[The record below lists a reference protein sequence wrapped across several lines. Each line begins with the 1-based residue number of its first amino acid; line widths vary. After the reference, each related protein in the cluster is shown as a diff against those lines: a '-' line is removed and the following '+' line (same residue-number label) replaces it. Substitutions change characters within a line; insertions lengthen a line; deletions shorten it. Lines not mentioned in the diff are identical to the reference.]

1 MKILLIDD
9 RKEDRESLREL
20 LGAYDHDVV
29 AFASGT
35 EGVAYLKKHK
45 ADIVLLDIVM
55 QDKTGIET
63 LKDIKAFNPEQDVI
77 LITAYAG
84 LEKAVEGLRAGAYDF
99 LKKPFTDNELFS
111 ALNRVRQKSRL
122 QEAAY
127 EAKIAGFSKE
137 IIKSL
142 CGFRIGGKPVGQKI
156 ARKALIEFLDEN
168 ITSEHLLTQQE
179 KKILDETEKGLRY
192 KEIAAKLSISPHTV
206 HTHIKKIYGK
216 LQAKNRQQALITA
229 RKKGII

>member
-20 LGAYDHDVV
+20 LGGYDHDVV
-29 AFASGT
+29 AFASGA

-55 QDKTGIET
+55 RDKTGIET

-99 LKKPFTDNELFS
+99 LKNL
-111 ALNRVRQKSRL
+111 
-122 QEAAY
+122 
-127 EAKIAGFSKE
+127 
-137 IIKSL
+137 
-142 CGFRIGGKPVGQKI
+142 
-156 ARKALIEFLDEN
+156 
-168 ITSEHLLTQQE
+168 LLTMSYFR
-179 KKILDETEKGLRY
+179 L
-192 KEIAAKLSISPHTV
+192 
-206 HTHIKKIYGK
+206 
-216 LQAKNRQQALITA
+216 
-229 RKKGII
+229 